1 MESWSVKRA
10 ATEDKK
16 AEKQHS
22 TEGKERNFFNAR
34 RYRLRGGGG
43 GGGPCEQ
50 IRIRLDM
57 ATAAVWEGFQQTLDR
72 DVSRARFTASDEHLL
87 GII

>member
-1 MESWSVKRA
+1 MNA
-10 ATEDKK
+10 ATAPKTCEFS
-16 AEKQHS
+16 Q
-22 TEGKERNFFNAR
+22 TLIFFFSMHAGTVCR
-34 RYRLRGGGG
+34 GVGGGG
-43 GGGPCEQ
+43 RGGRCQQ

-57 ATAAVWEGFQQTLDR
+57 ATAAVWERFQQTLDR